1 MGHTEDMKKTPRARP
16 VGAKRRRPAAASRD
30 LLGWREWVSLPDLGV
45 PWIHA
50 KLDTG
55 ARTSA
60 LHAERVETLPATGD
74 GPRRLRF
81 VVRAEGETDA
91 PPLRVEADLLETR
104 WIKSSN
110 GQREER
116 PVIQTQVVIGG
127 RSWPIEL
134 TLTGRGEMG
143 FQMLLGREG
152 LRTRFAVDP
161 ARSWMCGIPVDRTD
175 PDSPMSGKW
184 PKRSP
189 PRGEVP

>member
-1 MGHTEDMKKTPRARP
+1 MRHTQGMKDTPRPRRAE
-16 VGAKRRRPAAASRD
+16 AKPRRPRTPSRD
-30 LLGWREWVSLPDLGV
+30 LVGWREWVSLPDLGV

-60 LHAERVETLPATGD
+60 LHAEDVEMLRATGD

-81 VVRAEGETDA
+81 VVHSQGEPDA
-91 PPLRVEADLLETR
+91 PPLRVEADLLGTR

-116 PVIQTQVVIGG
+116 PVIQTLLAMGG
-127 RSWPIEL
+127 RSWPIEV

-161 ARSWMCGIPVDRTD
+161 ARSWVCGIPDDRSD
-175 PDSPMSGKW
+175 PNSPLSGSW
-184 PKRSP
+184 QKRVP
-189 PRGEVP
+189 PRGKTS